1 MIAHTAASVTN
12 AMRIRSQRRSRRENC
27 SMPAVSLIDF
37 ANHFRQPAAPGTE
50 VIETPRYRIVLQP
63 DYPVAGPNSVA
74 FIRCRPEEAGEVIAE
89 VRSIVAAR
97 HLPLMWTLDPETEPA
112 DFATHLERHGI
123 FPDPHGPE
131 ADVMILPVSARLEPV
146 AVDGLEMHDALR
158 DLELFRLADAVNAE
172 AFGSRIVEDDPD
184 GIASQ
189 DRRRRNWLE
198 AGNRR
203 LLLATVHGEAAGSA
217 GLGLFPPG
225 GATIN
230 GGAVRPR
237 FRGRGVYRELVRV
250 RLEIAREAGVP
261 GLGVWG
267 GHMSAPIL
275 SRLGFEKV
283 GWRRF
288 YVDTSTS
295 DSPD

>member
-1 MIAHTAASVTN
+1 MG
-12 AMRIRSQRRSRRENC
+12 
-27 SMPAVSLIDF
+27 LIDF
-37 ANHFRQPAAPGTE
+37 ANHFRLPAAPGVE

-63 DYPVAGPNSVA
+63 DFPVAGPNSAA
-74 FIRCRPEEAGEVIAE
+74 FIRCRPDEADEVIAE

-112 DFATHLERHGI
+112 DFATHLERYGI
-123 FPDPHGPE
+123 LPDPHGPE
-131 ADVMILPVSARLEPV
+131 AAVMILPVDAQLEPV

-158 DLELFRLADAVNAE
+158 DLETFRRADAVNAE
-172 AFGSRIVEDDPD
+172 AFDSRTVDDDPET
-184 GIASQ
+184 IASQ
-189 DRRRRNWLE
+189 ERRRRNWLA

-203 LLLATVHGEAAGSA
+203 LLLATVQGEAAGSA
-217 GLGLFPPG
+217 GLTLYPPE

-230 GGAVRPR
+230 GGAVLPR
-237 FRGRGVYRELVRV
+237 FRGRGVYREMVRV
-250 RLEIAREAGVP
+250 RLEMAREAGVQ

-275 SRLGFEKV
+275 YRLGFLKV

-288 YVDTSTS
+288 YVDASAS